1 MKYRKT
7 DFIAKLILVM
17 FSTFFIF
24 SSLGCGRYS
33 KNTQDLAT
41 SAQNKMLLQ
50 AEKIVL
56 AALADRDSS
65 LRTKAIEVIADTQQ
79 IKLMPKVVKR
89 LNDPSVPV
97 RFSAALA
104 VGDTGYL
111 IGKKNVNFLLYDK
124 DENVKIAAA
133 YALYKLSE
141 TEKIEIIQNAIKRR
155 DQTVRAN
162 ATLLLGKCED
172 KSSLPLIYW
181 AMRDRYSDYKVGLQA
196 AQAIAS
202 LKDEKIYPK
211 LWTMLISSY
220 ADDRVMGIR
229 GMGALATPAAK
240 DSIISMLDDE
250 VLEVRLVAA
259 EQLGKLNINIG
270 EPEVLDV
277 FQKGL
282 IDDFDEESRK
292 RAYILTA
299 RAIAQIKTDE
309 LKKYLPKLIDDP
321 DKSVKIAAA
330 RAVLLIEK

>member
-7 DFIAKLILVM
+7 DVIAKTAVVIL
-17 FSTFFIF
+17 SIFFIF
-24 SSLGCGRYS
+24 SFLGCGRSS
-33 KNTQDLAT
+33 KNTEGLIT
-41 SAQNKMLLQ
+41 STQNKMLLQ

-56 AALADRDSS
+56 DALADRDSS
-65 LRTKAIEVIADTQQ
+65 LRTKAIEVIADTRQ
-79 IKLMPKVVKR
+79 IKFMPKVVKR

-104 VGDTGYL
+104 VGDTSYL
-111 IGKKNVNFLLYDK
+111 IGKKNVRFLLHDK
-124 DENVKIAAA
+124 DENVRIAAA

-141 TEKIEIIQNAIKRR
+141 TEKIEIIQNAVKSR
-155 DQTVRAN
+155 DQTIRAN
-162 ATLLLGKCED
+162 ATLLLGKCGD
-172 KSSLPLIYW
+172 KNSLPPIYW

-250 VLEVRLVAA
+250 ILEVRLVAA
-259 EQLGKLNINIG
+259 EQLGKCNINIG

-277 FQKGL
+277 FQKEL
-282 IDDFDEESRK
+282 IDDFYEESRK

-299 RAIAQIKTDE
+299 MAIAQIKTDE
-309 LKKYLPKLIDDP
+309 LKKYLPKLINDP
-321 DKSVKIAAA
+321 DKSVQIAAA
-330 RAVLLIEK
+330 RAVFLVQK